1 MQRPQHLQKVN
12 FYLLCDF
19 FGDRMFNLES
29 GVHLYEVVFAVFIHQ
44 ELHSSCVLVSNLQ
57 QEKITREQFYSS

>member
-1 MQRPQHLQKVN
+1 MQRLQHLQKVN
-12 FYLLCDF
+12 FYSLCDF
-19 FGDRMFNLES
+19 FGDRMFNLQS

-44 ELHSSCVLVSNLQ
+44 ELHSSCILVSNLQ